1 MISLT
6 EIQDAAEKISG
17 LVHETPLIYS
27 NSFSAMTGAEVYIKA
42 ENLQKTGS
50 FKVRGAFYKLSSLK
64 PSRVITASM
73 GNHAQGVAYA
83 AARLGLQ
90 ARIVMPVTA
99 PIVKQEATKGY
110 GAELE
115 LHGATF
121 QEALTHALAQKDF
134 TFVHSFDDE
143 KVIAGQG
150 TIGLEVVRE
159 LSDADVVLVPVGGGG
174 LIAGIA
180 VAIKSVSPR
189 TEVIGVQ
196 TTSAVSAYM
205 SFRKGAIEEYV
216 PSSTLADGI
225 AVGKVGNLTLEVMK
239 NLVDDLMTVDEEAI
253 AMAILLFME
262 RKKMVVEGAGAVP
275 LAALVENPG
284 KF

>member
-90 ARIVMPVTA
+90 ARIVMP
-99 PIVKQEATKGY
+99 E
-110 GAELE
+110 
-115 LHGATF
+115 
-121 QEALTHALAQKDF
+121 
-134 TFVHSFDDE
+134 
-143 KVIAGQG
+143 
-150 TIGLEVVRE
+150 IGRASCRE
-159 LSDADVVLVPVGGGG
+159 RV
-174 LIAGIA
+174 
-180 VAIKSVSPR
+180 
-189 TEVIGVQ
+189 
-196 TTSAVSAYM
+196 
-205 SFRKGAIEEYV
+205 
-216 PSSTLADGI
+216 
-225 AVGKVGNLTLEVMK
+225 
-239 NLVDDLMTVDEEAI
+239 
-253 AMAILLFME
+253 
-262 RKKMVVEGAGAVP
+262 
-275 LAALVENPG
+275 
-284 KF
+284 